1 MLDETYIESLVKKR
15 FSSESKRIFNGIG
28 DDAAVCRII
37 DNQIVVSCDSHV
49 ENVHFNRKN
58 FTPEEISSRSL
69 AIAISDIVA
78 MGAVP
83 RFFLNSLLLPRGTTK
98 KFIDKL
104 FDGFEKTSKKF
115 KISLVG
121 GNVSKSNSLIID
133 VVVIGELKNHKYK
146 ERGKCTNGDFLYVS
160 GNIGDASLGL
170 KILNKRKKRIQTI
183 EQRRLVE
190 KYKHPNPKI
199 KLGKFLGQLNY
210 VSSMIDITDGLLI
223 DLHRLIG
230 SRRKRLG
237 ARIVWEDIPKSKE
250 HMTIQNVRGAEENV
264 LRGGDDYELM
274 FTIKRNSYLKFE
286 SLVRTKK
293 FKIFKIGEI
302 TKDKKIILEI
312 GGKDKIL
319 KPGGFTHRF

>member
-15 FSSESKRIFNGIG
+15 FSSESKKLFNGIG
-28 DDAAVCRII
+28 DDAAVCRVI
-37 DNQIVVSCDSHV
+37 DNRIVVSCDSHV
-49 ENVHFNRKN
+49 EDVHFNKKN

-69 AIAISDIVA
+69 AIAVSDIVA

-83 RFFLNSLLLPRGTTK
+83 RFFLNSLLLPQGTTK
-98 KFIDKL
+98 KFIHKL
-104 FDGFEKTSKKF
+104 FDGFKRTSRKF

-133 VVVIGELKNHKYK
+133 VVVIGELKNRKYK

-170 KILNKRKKRIQTI
+170 KILSKRQKRIQTM
-183 EQRRLVE
+183 EQRRLVK

-230 SRRKRLG
+230 SKRKKLG

-250 HMTIQNVRGAEENV
+250 HMAIQNVKDVEENV

-274 FTIKRNSYLKFE
+274 FTIKRDFCSKFE
-286 SLVRTKK
+286 SLARTKK
-293 FKIFKIGEI
+293 FKIFKIGKI
-302 TKDKKIILEI
+302 IKDNKIILEI

-319 KPGGFTHRF
+319 KPDGFTHRF